1 MVAPAMRPNEKSH
14 PENPRGGFLD
24 QALRW
29 LLAGLCY
36 PPPQAD
42 ADQTQAEEGEGAGF
56 GHLDGF
62 LSRQRKR
69 VARKIMR
76 LKKGG
81 G

>member
-1 MVAPAMRPNEKSH
+1 MS
-14 PENPRGGFLD
+14 G
-24 QALRW
+24 
-29 LLAGLCY
+29 LAGLGT
-36 PPPQAD
+36 PAQAD
-42 ADQTQAEEGEGAGF
+42 ADQAQAEEDESAGF
-56 GHLDGF
+56 GHWDGF